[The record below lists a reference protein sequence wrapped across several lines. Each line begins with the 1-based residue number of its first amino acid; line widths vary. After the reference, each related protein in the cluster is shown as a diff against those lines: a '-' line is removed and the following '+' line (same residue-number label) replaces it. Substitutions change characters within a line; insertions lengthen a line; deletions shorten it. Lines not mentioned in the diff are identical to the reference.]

1 MYIHIY
7 IIYISEERVW
17 SPQCFCWLECAQCV
31 YSWTRTLLGG
41 LWDVH
46 NFCDTCTSS
55 VKRAQLLENVHNIS
69 DTCTTSLKRAQ
80 IEYVMTLGGAV
91 KHVIPIYIYI
101 YYFLHTHTH
110 VYMCAPVPT
119 ATDQELQTRDFS
131 CASSLV
137 LVIAT
142 TCWQGSH
149 KASSNTKKL
158 KLFYNICIYRR
169 RNTTFTRLFLNNEMS
184 LSLTGLLMC
193 VMRSCAMQQPM
204 FASSAQKRSFSFAL
218 LFVKY
223 FVLTKTYDCLY

>member
-1 MYIHIY
+1 M
-7 IIYISEERVW
+7 
-17 SPQCFCWLECAQCV
+17 
-31 YSWTRTLLGG
+31 LLLMIMRSVCIQWNTNVIRG
-41 LWDVH
+41 LVR
-46 NFCDTCTSS
+46 
-55 VKRAQLLENVHNIS
+55 RAQLLWHVHKFCETCTTAGKRAQHLWHVHNIS
-69 DTCTTSLKRAQ
+69 ETCTNRIRDDTGW
-80 IEYVMTLGGAV
+80 GGETRYT
-91 KHVIPIYIYI
+91 HIYI

>member
-1 MYIHIY
+1 M
-7 IIYISEERVW
+7 
-17 SPQCFCWLECAQCV
+17 
-31 YSWTRTLLGG
+31 LLLIRMRSVCIQLNTNFIRG
-41 LWDVH
+41 LVR
-46 NFCDTCTSS
+46 
-55 VKRAQLLENVHNIS
+55 RAQLLWHVHKFCETCTTAGKRAQHLWHVHNIS
-69 DTCTTSLKRAQ
+69 ETCTNRIRDDTGW
-80 IEYVMTLGGAV
+80 GGETRYT
-91 KHVIPIYIYI
+91 HIYIL
-101 YYFLHTHTH
+101 FFTHTH